1 MALATSSASPK
12 AAESS
17 KVLRLTQVD
26 PRLQTAVRSAAVI
39 GTGAFVGGA
48 RLTNSD
54 LEQMVDTSDAW
65 IRERTGILSRPIAT
79 SDQATSD
86 LAYGAAV
93 RALNSAGMNA
103 ADLDLIIIA
112 TVTPDMPFPS
122 VGTIIQ
128 ERLGAKRAVA
138 FDIAAACAGFL
149 FGLTT
154 AWNLIGAGMYKNA
167 LVIGAET
174 LSRITDY
181 RDRTTCVLFGDGA
194 GAVVLTGAPRGAGV
208 VSSVL
213 ATDGS
218 GVPFLHQPAGGSRRP
233 ASLETVSQ
241 RQHFIRMIGQEVYR
255 NAVRGMVSTCT
266 TALGQAGLTAADLD
280 LVIPHQANIRI
291 IQAVA
296 ERLGLTDDQLL
307 VNIQETGNLS
317 AASIPV
323 ALDQAVREGRL
334 HDGDLI
340 LMTAFG
346 AGWSYGAVVLRWGVA

>member
-1 MALATSSASPK
+1 MALASTTAGAKP
-12 AAESS
+12 AESS

-26 PRLQTAVRSAAVI
+26 PRTQPGVRSAAVI
-39 GTGAFVGGA
+39 GTGAFVGSG

-79 SDQATSD
+79 SEQATSD

-93 RALNSAGMNA
+93 RALSSAGMRA
-103 ADLDLIIIA
+103 ADLDLIIVA

-122 VGTIIQ
+122 VGTIVQ
-128 ERLGAKRAVA
+128 ERLGARRAVA
-138 FDIAAACAGFL
+138 FDLAAACAGFL

-154 AWNLIGAGMYKNA
+154 AWNLIGAGMYQNA

-194 GAVVLTGAPRGAGV
+194 GAVVLSAAPRGVGV

-218 GVPFLHQPAGGSRRP
+218 GVPFLQQPAGGSRRP
-233 ASLETVSQ
+233 ASIETVTQ
-241 RQHFIRMIGQEVYR
+241 RQHYIKMLGQEVFR

-266 TALGQAGLTAADLD
+266 AALDKAGITSADLN

-291 IQAVA
+291 IRAVA
-296 ERLGLTDDQLL
+296 DRLGISDDQLL
-307 VNIQETGNLS
+307 VNIEETGNLS

-323 ALDQAVREGRL
+323 ALDQAVRAGQL

-346 AGWSYGAVVLRWGVA
+346 AGWSYGAVVLRWGAA